1 MTDTPD
7 LPALAIV
14 QTTVASAD
22 QAERLAATLVQ
33 DRLAACVH
41 LFPVTSTYRWKGSL
55 ERAAEVVLQ
64 AKTPAD
70 RVPALMDAI
79 RTHHPYELPEII
91 VIPIHHALPAYAAWI
106 RSETSDTPG
115 TSP

>member
-1 MTDTPD
+1 MSGTPD
-7 LPALAIV
+7 RPALAIV
-14 QTTVASAD
+14 QTTLAPPD
-22 QAERLAATLVQ
+22 QADRLATALVES
-33 DRLAACVH
+33 RLAACVH

-55 ERAAEVVLQ
+55 EHASEVVLQ
-64 AKTPAD
+64 AKTRAD

-79 RTHHPYELPEII
+79 RARHPYELPEII

-106 RSETSDTPG
+106 HTETTDAPA